1 LVTTETA
8 EPTTAAATVPEVQPW
23 RLFGVQVRAVRRL
36 SPSYVRLTFTGPDL
50 DRFADPGLDQR
61 IKLVLPAPG
70 RDGFDGVPMDRGWA
84 GLYELPDEIR
94 PRIRTYT
101 TRALRPDVRELDV
114 DLVLHGDGGPASR
127 FAGSAAPGDVVAF
140 LGPNADYDGD
150 PGGLEFRCP
159 EGVPVL
165 LVGDETALPAIAR
178 ILEELPAGTT
188 GEAVVE
194 VPVGGDRLELR
205 RPAGVRL
212 TWLPR
217 DEAGLDP
224 HEPAGSLLQAAVVEA
239 LARTWPRLIGA
250 AHTGEDVPETDED
263 QPWDVPQAVVGEELY
278 AWMAGESGAITRL
291 RRYLVRDLGIDRTTI
306 AFMGY
311 WKHGRVLD

>member
-1 LVTTETA
+1 MTVTETA
-8 EPTTAAATVPEVQPW
+8 EATATVPDVQPW

-36 SPSYVRLTFTGPDL
+36 SPSYVRITFTGPDL

-61 IKLVLPAPG
+61 IKLVLPAEG

-84 GLYELPDEIR
+84 GLYELPDEVR

-140 LGPNADYDGD
+140 LGPNADFDGD

-159 EGVPVL
+159 ESVPVL

-178 ILEELPAGTT
+178 ILEELPVDAT

-194 VPVGGDRLELR
+194 VPTAGDRLDLR
-205 RPAGVRL
+205 RPEGVRL

-224 HEPAGSLLQAAVVEA
+224 HEPAGSLLQAAVVDA
-239 LARTWPRLIGA
+239 LARTWPTLIGA
-250 AHTGEDVPETDED
+250 AHTGEDVPETDEEL
-263 QPWDVPQAVVGEELY
+263 PWDVPQAVVGEDLY

-291 RRYLVRDLGIDRTTI
+291 RRYLVRDLGIDRTKI